1 MEIEEEQNI
10 NYLNDNEKNIRRF
23 IMNTELDIFQNN
35 NDYCIRPSNI
45 PFNNSYEH
53 QLIQNNSSSILSS
66 SSNLVYYTL
75 GKDLNNI
82 YQAKKKLRKL
92 FYDNEQNKIF
102 GKSQLEIKNEDKK
115 IAYKIIK
122 NKVGNDN
129 RIIELDMLINRSDFD
144 QQMKNNRNFVERV
157 FNNPYFSYHPKAE
170 EISNY
175 YSNFNI

>member
-10 NYLNDNEKNIRRF
+10 NYLNDYEKKIRRF
-23 IMNTELDIFQNN
+23 IMNTELDIYQSN
-35 NDYCIRPSNI
+35 NDYCIRPLNI
-45 PFNNSYEH
+45 PFKNSYEH
-53 QLIQNNSSSILSS
+53 QIIENNSSSILSS
-66 SSNLVYYTL
+66 SSNLIYYTL
-75 GKDLNNI
+75 GNNLNNI